1 MCLSTSAPSR
11 GPAPQSW
18 SRDNT
23 WSSKSSR
30 ARRDPRRNRCVL
42 PRRAERSGERH
53 PADKGRQRESSF
65 SRREPRRNTDEEA
78 LALREENCSY
88 AWVARSLGFKWV
100 NDARQ
105 GFLRALAK
113 REDAERDALLRRE
126 LERLD
131 ELEARIRRRDES
143 KPDTL
148 ARRLAAL
155 DRLRQELLKQ

>member
-1 MCLSTSAPSR
+1 M
-11 GPAPQSW
+11 
-18 SRDNT
+18 
-23 WSSKSSR
+23 
-30 ARRDPRRNRCVL
+30 
-42 PRRAERSGERH
+42 
-53 PADKGRQRESSF
+53 
-65 SRREPRRNTDEEA
+65 
-78 LALREENCSY
+78 
-88 AWVARSLGFKWV
+88 ARSLGFKWV